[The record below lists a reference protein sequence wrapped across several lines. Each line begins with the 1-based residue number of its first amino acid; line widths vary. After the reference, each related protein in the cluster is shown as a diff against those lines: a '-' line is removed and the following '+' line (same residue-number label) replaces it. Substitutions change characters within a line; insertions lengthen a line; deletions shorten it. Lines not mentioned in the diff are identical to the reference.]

1 MPAVVKPLISKLPLP
16 FVIAR
21 AVPPSELSAKNVLP
35 PEPPPVPPLV
45 MIVALPAFDVS
56 KNFVEPPVGSPGPP
70 PLLAIVALPAV
81 DVLKNSVVPPPAS
94 VLVPA
99 LLMIVALPAVDASV
113 KFVPSSKPEL
123 MIVCVV
129 PDLFTIPAPS
139 TVSVDPPVS
148 IVKALAPGL
157 KVIDSTV
164 AFPVRNSEVTVE
176 VLNVAVSPGLTG
188 ALGDV
193 DQLVPKF
200 QSPSSGLGTQTAS
213 TASTGVD
220 IATNSNSATR
230 GARIEVAIRP
240 GSLLTDWVSI

>member
-1 MPAVVKPLISKLPLP
+1 MPRFVSGVRVVKLAHRPVVLIIRDGWGINPAGRAGIE
-16 FVIAR
+16 VEMVG
-21 AVPPSELSAKNVLP
+21 AVPAN
-35 PEPPPVPPLV
+35 
-45 MIVALPAFDVS
+45 
-56 KNFVEPPVGSPGPP
+56 
-70 PLLAIVALPAV
+70 ALPAV
-81 DVLKNSVVPPPAS
+81 DLSLKFVVPEN
-94 VLVPA
+94 

-113 KFVPSSKPEL
+113 KFVPSRKPEL

-240 GSLLTDWVSI
+240 GSLLTDWVSIFIRCVFMGTVAIDG